1 MKQIAIGILVAS
13 LFLVTAQTGAQV
25 ACDTT
30 AIQTG
35 IQAQLDML
43 AEEPVSALHAIFDLT
58 IDGIFDCSDGAYAF
72 SAAEGA
78 QPVLGPLALSEG
90 LHLITM
96 TTEGSARVE
105 GVALE
110 DCGKELDGVIH
121 NFSSGQAIRG
131 ATNLVEVQGDCL
143 VYLELSKL
151 TNPWTLTID
160 KLP

>member
-1 MKQIAIGILVAS
+1 MKRIAIGILVAS
-13 LFLVTAQTGAQV
+13 LIFVTAQTGAQE

-35 IQAQLDML
+35 IQAQLDVL
-43 AEEPVSALHAIFDLT
+43 AEDPVNALTTILDLAT
-58 IDGIFDCSDGAYAF
+58 AGFHDCSDDAYIF
-72 SAAEGA
+72 SGSEGA
-78 QPVLGPLALSEG
+78 QPVLGPLAISEG

-105 GVALE
+105 GVAVD

-131 ATNLVEVQGDCL
+131 ATNLVEAQGDCV
-143 VYLELSKL
+143 VYLELSKI

-160 KLP
+160 KLR